1 LIKLPFHIA
10 SRYLFAKK
18 STNVINVITGISVL
32 GITIGT
38 AALILILTVFNGLE
52 ELISGL
58 FNSFNPPIKVTLVEG
73 KTFEED
79 AIPWEEL
86 RNIEGIK
93 GVAKS
98 LEDLVAYEYDGIQE
112 VGYMKGVD
120 EAFREVNAIDSVIRK
135 GEFVLE
141 NEKSDLAV
149 FGAGLANKLN
159 ISVRKNLYPVRV
171 FAPAKQTGIM
181 STKAYKSQFIYAG
194 GTFSVQD
201 EQDNKYAFS
210 SLPFLQALLGK
221 RGKISAVEISVEQ
234 DADMKQVKNDL
245 KKLFGPGFYV
255 KDQYEQDASFLR
267 VMQIE
272 KWLSYALACFTL
284 LLIAFNM
291 VGALWMIVIEK
302 KKDMSILKSMG
313 MSTRNVEMIFISE
326 GVLIAIIGF
335 VLGAIISIFLY
346 QLQIHIGLVPIPPGS
361 IIDTYPVL
369 MKPYDFVIVF
379 VTVVGIGFLASI
391 LPAKRAG
398 RIPAYLREED

>member
-1 LIKLPFHIA
+1 MINLPFHIA
-10 SRYLFAKK
+10 KRYLIGKK

-58 FNSFNPPIKVTLVEG
+58 FNSFNPPIKISLVEG
-73 KTFEED
+73 KTFDEEALPFED
-79 AIPWEEL
+79 L
-86 RNIEGIK
+86 GLIEGVHSIS
-93 GVAKS
+93 KS
-98 LEDLVAYEYDGIQE
+98 LEDLVLYEYDGIQE

-120 EAFREVNAIDSVIRK
+120 EQFNTVNAIDSVIRK
-135 GEFVLE
+135 GEFMLE
-141 NEKSDLAV
+141 DQDADYAV
-149 FGAGLANKLN
+149 FGVGLANKLN
-159 ISVRKNLYPVRV
+159 ISVRRNLYPVRV
-171 FAPAKQTGIM
+171 FAPAKQTGLM
-181 STKAYKSQFIYAG
+181 SAKSYKSQYLYAS

-221 RGKISAVEISVEQ
+221 RGKISAVEVGINPGADVKKIKQEIKQLIGEQ
-234 DADMKQVKNDL
+234 
-245 KKLFGPGFYV
+245 YHV

-291 VGALWMIVIEK
+291 VGALWMIVLEK

-313 MSTRNVEMIFISE
+313 MTTQRIEKIFIAE
-326 GVLIAIIGF
+326 GLLISLIGF
-335 VLGAIISIFLY
+335 VLGAILSIIIY
-346 QLQIHIGLVPIPPGS
+346 QLQIRIGLVPIPPGS

-369 MKPYDFVIVF
+369 MKIRDFFIVF
-379 VTVVGIGFLASI
+379 LTVMSIGYCASI

-398 RIPAYLREED
+398 RIPAFLRE

>member
-1 LIKLPFHIA
+1 MIKLPFHIA
-10 SRYLFAKK
+10 LRYLFGKK

-58 FNSFNPPIKVTLVEG
+58 FNSFNPPVKITLIEG
-73 KTFEED
+73 KTFEEESV
-79 AIPWEEL
+79 PWDEL
-86 RNIEGIK
+86 AQIEGVS

-98 LEDLVAYEYDGIQE
+98 LEDLVLFEYDGIQE

-120 EAFREVNAIDSVIRK
+120 EAFRAVNTIDSVVRK
-135 GEFVLE
+135 GEFILE
-141 NEKSDLAV
+141 DDDRDLAV

-159 ISVRKNLYPVRV
+159 ISIRRNLYPIRV

-181 STKAYKSQFIYAG
+181 SPKAYKSQFIYAG
-194 GTFSVQD
+194 GTFAVQD
-201 EQDNKYAFS
+201 EQDNNYAFS
-210 SLPFLQALLGK
+210 SLPFLQALLNK
-221 RGKISAVEISVEQ
+221 RGKISAIEVGVSA
-234 DADMKQVKNDL
+234 DADMKSLKNEL
-245 KKLFGPGFYV
+245 KRVMGEAYYV

-302 KKDMSILKSMG
+302 KKDMSILRSMG
-313 MSTRNVEMIFISE
+313 MSTRNIETIFIAE
-326 GVLIAIIGF
+326 GVLMSLIGF
-335 VLGAIISIFLY
+335 VLGAILSVIIYL
-346 QLQIHIGLVPIPPGS
+346 LQIYIGLVPIPPGS

-369 MKPYDFVIVF
+369 MKAGDFLIVF
-379 VTVVGIGFLASI
+379 ITVIGIGFLASI

-398 RIPAYLREED
+398 RIPAYLRED

>member
-1 LIKLPFHIA
+1 MINLPFHIA
-10 SRYLFAKK
+10 RRYLFGKK
-18 STNVINVITGISVL
+18 STNVINIITGISVL

-58 FNSFNPPIKVTLVEG
+58 FNSFNPPIKISLVEG
-73 KTFEED
+73 KTFDEDTIPLEEIL
-79 AIPWEEL
+79 AL
-86 RNIEGIK
+86 EG
-93 GVAKS
+93 VSAVSKS
-98 LEDLVAYEYDGIQE
+98 LEDLVLFEYDGIQE

-120 EAFREVNAIDSVIRK
+120 AYFDEVNAIDSVIRK
-135 GEFVLE
+135 GAFKLE
-141 NEKSDLAV
+141 DEATDLAV
-149 FGAGLANKLN
+149 FGVGLANKLN
-159 ISVRKNLYPVRV
+159 ISVRRNLYPIRV
-171 FAPAKQTGIM
+171 FAPSKKSGLM
-181 STKAYKSQFIYAG
+181 SASPYKSQFIYAG

-210 SLPFLQALLGK
+210 SLPFLQSLLGK
-221 RGKISAVEISVEQ
+221 RGKISALEVGIKEG
-234 DADMKQVKNDL
+234 ADVKNL
-245 KKLFGPGFYV
+245 KKELKSIMGEGYHV

-302 KKDMSILKSMG
+302 KKDMSILKSLG
-313 MSTRNVEMIFISE
+313 MTKDRIEKIFIAE
-326 GVLIAIIGF
+326 GILICLIGF
-335 VLGAIISIFLY
+335 VLGAILSLIIY
-346 QLQIHIGLVPIPPGS
+346 QLQIRIGLVPIPPGS

-369 MKPYDFVIVF
+369 MKGLDFLIVF
-379 VTVVGIGFLASI
+379 VTVMIIGFLASI

-398 RIPAYLREED
+398 RIPSFLRD

>member
-1 LIKLPFHIA
+1 MIKLPFHIA
-10 SRYLFAKK
+10 RRYLFAKK

-58 FNSFNPPIKVTLVEG
+58 FNSFNPPIKITLIEG
-73 KTFEED
+73 KTFAED
-79 AIPWEEL
+79 EISVDEL
-86 RNIEGIK
+86 LVLK
-93 GVAKS
+93 GVTSVSKS
-98 LEDLVAYEYDGIQE
+98 LEDLVMYEYEGIQE
-112 VGYMKGVD
+112 IGYMKGVD
-120 EAFREVNAIDSVIRK
+120 ESFQQVNSIDSVIRK
-135 GEFVLE
+135 GEFKLE
-141 NEKSDLAV
+141 DQESDLAV
-149 FGAGLANKLN
+149 FGVGLANKLN
-159 ISVRKNLYPVRV
+159 ISVRRNLYPIRV
-171 FAPAKQTGIM
+171 FAPAKQTSIM
-181 STKAYKSQFIYAG
+181 TSKGYKSQFIYAG

-221 RGKISAVEISVEQ
+221 RGKISALEIGVTQ
-234 DADMKQVKNDL
+234 DVDMKRLKREVKNIVGDR
-245 KKLFGPGFYV
+245 FQV

-313 MSTRNVEMIFISE
+313 MTTKNIERIFISE
-326 GVLIAIIGF
+326 GILISLIGF
-335 VLGAIISIFLY
+335 VLGAILSIIVY
-346 QLQIHIGLVPIPPGS
+346 QLQIRIGLVPIPPGS

-369 MKPYDFVIVF
+369 MKAKDFFVVF
-379 VTVVGIGFLASI
+379 ITVLSIGYLASI

-398 RIPAYLREED
+398 RIPAFLRD